1 MLLTGGSP
9 ALFRDAGLRADDYAE
24 VRLERARTVDLVWRG
39 DGMESSVTSRDEG
52 CCARVLG
59 RSGSAFASATGMDAG
74 PVLRRA
80 ARDAV
85 ELG

>member
-59 RSGSAFASATGMDAG
+59 RSNSLRSAS
-74 PVLRRA
+74 VCHRH
-80 ARDAV
+80 V
-85 ELG
+85 K